1 MNQVLEWVKAN
12 VFIVVFGLLML
23 AAVVGLPI
31 FSGKMNEGVR
41 TEVASRASN
50 LSKLSQL
57 EKYEILP
64 GMIDVINEQ
73 MLLRYGEVA
82 KDVSQDAESVQKA
95 AIEHNRKGRG
105 VLLAEL
111 FPEPPQNLVDV
122 LPLRFHESLANAYAT
137 LLSEVK
143 AGAPPDPATVR
154 TELELVKKQFVNQDL
169 KKDLSETLLPE
180 EEAQLA
186 QKLTNARMSLYA
198 AAAQHVGLYL
208 SAAQLGVPAWNQASP
223 PSVGELFNWQW
234 QYWIVEDVLRA
245 LHRANEA
252 DGSVLQA
259 PVKQVIS
266 LTVMGLPMP
275 ASASQNP
282 GGTPGRGG
290 GGGFGGSAGPS
301 VRGAPGGA
309 GNPAASAGVEINPK
323 NPVPRDY
330 RVSITGRA
338 SNPLYDVINV
348 EVALI
353 VETARLPQA

>member
-154 TELELVKKQFVNQDL
+154 TELELVK
-169 KKDLSETLLPE
+169 
-180 EEAQLA
+180 
-186 QKLTNARMSLYA
+186 
-198 AAAQHVGLYL
+198 
-208 SAAQLGVPAWNQASP
+208 
-223 PSVGELFNWQW
+223 
-234 QYWIVEDVLRA
+234 
-245 LHRANEA
+245 
-252 DGSVLQA
+252 
-259 PVKQVIS
+259 
-266 LTVMGLPMP
+266 
-275 ASASQNP
+275 
-282 GGTPGRGG
+282 
-290 GGGFGGSAGPS
+290 
-301 VRGAPGGA
+301 
-309 GNPAASAGVEINPK
+309 
-323 NPVPRDY
+323 
-330 RVSITGRA
+330 
-338 SNPLYDVINV
+338 
-348 EVALI
+348 
-353 VETARLPQA
+353 